1 MKNSTPELT
10 RIYCKIFNI
19 VLYTG
24 IIPENWT
31 IGIIKPVYKNKGDT
45 MEPDNF
51 RGITLISCLGKLFT
65 STINFRLTF
74 FANEILL
81 ISKNQ
86 AGFRKGHSTIDN
98 LFELHC
104 LISLYQSF
112 GKIIY
117 RTFVDI
123 RKAFDTVWRSGLWK
137 TLQNSGIKGKI
148 FTVIFNMYDNIKSC
162 VKYNN
167 DLSKLLPYLT
177 GVRQDEHL
185 SPFLFSKFLN
195 DLEQFCYWFKWMP
208 PRISLGKKYIWTKY
222 IY

>member
-10 RIYCKIFNI
+10 QIYCKIFNI

-45 MEPDNF
+45 MEPENF
-51 RGITLISCLGKLFT
+51 RGITLMSCLGKLFT

-98 LFELHC
+98 LFELHS

-112 GKIIY
+112 GNKLY
-117 RTFVDI
+117 CTFVDFH
-123 RKAFDTVWRSGLWK
+123 KAFDTVWRSGLWK
-137 TLQNSGIKGKI
+137 KIQNSRIKEKI
-148 FTVIFNMYDNIKSC
+148 FTVFFNMYDNIKSC
-162 VKYNN
+162 V
-167 DLSKLLPYLT
+167 
-177 GVRQDEHL
+177 
-185 SPFLFSKFLN
+185 
-195 DLEQFCYWFKWMP
+195 
-208 PRISLGKKYIWTKY
+208 
-222 IY
+222 